1 VPGEGAGS
9 GDGTNKSERKT
20 PRNKRLPLLD
30 PDWED
35 VVLEVQSE
43 LPGLEDSANPTSAG
57 ARAGGAGLSS
67 PGKSPAP
74 KLGGKGGVG
83 RPAGVSGGSAGARS
97 VGGPLQ
103 PKVVATR
110 GLVESIFLA
119 SGCLVSPHL
128 PIRGQSCGCSWT
140 RVLPFPCVRRPT
152 PSPARP
158 RQNFRHTRPSLPRRT
173 RLRKRPRD
181 RAAQSAG
188 RASTWPMRIWR
199 AGSVHRRRTLASNC
213 RRTTRTTS
221 AQATQLAPALSIFL
235 CPSPGQRGRPKFLR
249 VRECKTC
256 RLAQRPRRPLR
267 RTRRGF

>member
-1 VPGEGAGS
+1 MAQIYQNRNNRGPDQGGAGGVEGGVAGVPEEGAGS

-103 PKVVATR
+103 PKVRRCPKPRYTGPDPPPCKEGPAAT
-110 GLVESIFLA
+110 A
-119 SGCLVSPHL
+119 AVST
-128 PIRGQSCGCSWT
+128 G
-140 RVLPFPCVRRPT
+140 VL
-152 PSPARP
+152 
-158 RQNFRHTRPSLPRRT
+158 
-173 RLRKRPRD
+173 KRPAPTSL
-181 RAAQSAG
+181 AADAKKLQEFCTVGGESK
-188 RASTWPMRIWR
+188 
-199 AGSVHRRRTLASNC
+199 HLADENM
-213 RRTTRTTS
+213 
-221 AQATQLAPALSIFL
+221 
-235 CPSPGQRGRPKFLR
+235 
-249 VRECKTC
+249 
-256 RLAQRPRRPLR
+256 
-267 RTRRGF
+267 